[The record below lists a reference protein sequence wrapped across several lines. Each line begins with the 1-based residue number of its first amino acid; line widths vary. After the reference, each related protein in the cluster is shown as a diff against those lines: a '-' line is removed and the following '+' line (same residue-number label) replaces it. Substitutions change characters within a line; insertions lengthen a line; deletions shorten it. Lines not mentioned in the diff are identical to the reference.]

1 MEMKKRKKKVKKLS
15 LAKETLRGL
24 DHQEIKKAA
33 AGVAP
38 TMTCANSGCRS
49 CYTCFCP

>member
-1 MEMKKRKKKVKKLS
+1 MEKKKRKKIKKLS
-15 LAKETLRGL
+15 LTKETLRELAG
-24 DHQEIKKAA
+24 QEIKKVG